1 MDFSIWFTVFEIL
14 SELCMYINKN
24 NLLELQRQKQIMG
37 KFWCQKKQRPWQ
49 RFRKMFKKFLFK
61 ILLPR
66 ANIVIE
72 NLRMMPRKVF
82 YFLLYIMHSM
92 EINHLMPRFNVR
104 MYLCL
109 IIFFSWFEGKWR
121 ISYRIVWNCQQ
132 LQFAKKAC
140 CHCCC
145 SHFTSTSC
153 IGRKRWRERWNRWR
167 RIFQETEFGKYYY
180 SSFNAKKI
188 FGHAFISNRW
198 WKSWT
203 DSKNLMLI
211 YVYSWVLWNLIL
223 TGGRDHH

>member
-1 MDFSIWFTVFEIL
+1 
-14 SELCMYINKN
+14 MYI
-24 NLLELQRQKQIMG
+24 
-37 KFWCQKKQRPWQ
+37 
-49 RFRKMFKKFLFK
+49 
-61 ILLPR
+61 
-66 ANIVIE
+66 
-72 NLRMMPRKVF
+72 
-82 YFLLYIMHSM
+82 
-92 EINHLMPRFNVR
+92 
-104 MYLCL
+104 CL

-203 DSKNLMLI
+203 GGKNLIVTLNLCLKCLFWGFENLKNRNHELFFSWNRNFKRFRFFESENYHKLI
-211 YVYSWVLWNLIL
+211 QIADQWSLVCCDQSHAQKVMAMSFEKIASRLLGITVKLHQANWFL
-223 TGGRDHH
+223 GP